1 MIYRTEAEKEV
12 RETED
17 KKLKAIFESMQG
29 ITLLEWQKLKQAID
43 DAFRSE
49 VAKQNNKIPMAT
61 SEKLIDSY
69 KGLFWDY
76 LYEYGV
82 DAVVFAFVKDV
93 YII

>member
-1 MIYRTEAEKEV
+1 MFRKSKGIVIYRTEAEKEV

-61 SEKLIDSY
+61 SEKLTDSY
-69 KGLFWDY
+69 KGLF
-76 LYEYGV
+76 
-82 DAVVFAFVKDV
+82 
-93 YII
+93 

>member
-1 MIYRTEAEKEV
+1 
-12 RETED
+12 
-17 KKLKAIFESMQG
+17 MQG

-61 SEKLIDSY
+61 SEKLTDSY

>member
-1 MIYRTEAEKEV
+1 LFRKSKGIVIYRTEAEKEV

-61 SEKLIDSY
+61 SEKLTDSY
-69 KGLFWDY
+69 KGLF
-76 LYEYGV
+76 
-82 DAVVFAFVKDV
+82 
-93 YII
+93 

>member
-1 MIYRTEAEKEV
+1 VIYRTEAEKEV

-61 SEKLIDSY
+61 SEKLTDSY
-69 KGLFWDY
+69 KGLF
-76 LYEYGV
+76 
-82 DAVVFAFVKDV
+82 
-93 YII
+93 